1 MRVRA
6 LAITVLLAVLS
17 VPLLAGAEEQF
28 KDSELRAAK
37 ALEAIRGD
45 PLALYAFLKRMPKG
59 ADLHNHLDG
68 AVYAETFIRVGGEDG
83 LCVDPVA
90 KSFTKSHCWPLGLDR
105 RGPIAK
111 HRLRSTTASS
121 APGSRPAAAPPNG
134 CARTSKWRN
143 PPLRPATAR

>member
-1 MRVRA
+1 MPMRA
-6 LAITVLLAVLS
+6 LAVAVLLAVLS
-17 VPLLAGAEEQF
+17 VPLLAGAEEQP

-37 ALEAIRGD
+37 ALDAIRGD

-90 KSFTKSHCWPLGLDR
+90 KSFTKSQ
-105 RGPIAK
+105 PIKSGAEPEPVCEAGDV
-111 HRLRSTTASS
+111 R
-121 APGSRPAAAPPNG
+121 AADVPKNQQ
-134 CARTSKWRN
+134 S
-143 PPLRPATAR
+143 L